1 MKEKDRCCSMIDST
15 VKILKALG
23 EPTRLKI
30 IRLLEEREMCICEL
44 VAVLDMSQPRVSQ
57 HVKVLKK
64 AGLVNERKVRQ
75 NSYLTVNEKIL
86 EGARVIPLDALMRD
100 RLENIP
106 ELADEFAR
114 YLGLDDNEDVIACKA
129 NRCWESNI

>member
-1 MKEKDRCCSMIDST
+1 MIDNT

-30 IRLLEEREMCICEL
+30 IRLLAERELCICEL
-44 VAVLDMSQPRVSQ
+44 VAVLDMSQPRISQ

-75 NSYLTVNEKIL
+75 NSYLTVNEAIL
-86 EGARVIPLDALMRD
+86 QDARVIPLEALMQV
-100 RLENIP
+100 RLENVP
-106 ELADEFAR
+106 ELADEWVR
-114 YLGLDDNEDVIACKA
+114 YLGLEDNEDVIACKA
-129 NRCWESNI
+129 DRRCESEI

>member
-1 MKEKDRCCSMIDST
+1 MIDST

-57 HVKVLKK
+57 HVKVLK
-64 AGLVNERKVRQ
+64 RQ
-75 NSYLTVNEKIL
+75 
-86 EGARVIPLDALMRD
+86 G
-100 RLENIP
+100 
-106 ELADEFAR
+106 
-114 YLGLDDNEDVIACKA
+114 
-129 NRCWESNI
+129 W